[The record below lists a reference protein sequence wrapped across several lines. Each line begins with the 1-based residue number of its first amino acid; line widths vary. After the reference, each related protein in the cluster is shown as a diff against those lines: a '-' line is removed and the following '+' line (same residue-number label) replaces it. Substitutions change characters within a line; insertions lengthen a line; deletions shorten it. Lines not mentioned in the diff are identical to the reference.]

1 MVLKTGVMS
10 QLTKPLGAAE
20 SPIVTPGLRAT
31 GNAVTGTDE
40 QVHVAGD
47 AGALAVFPSLLMGPQ
62 TNIQKEA
69 LWTISNITAGPQER
83 IQRAVN
89 HGLAPFLI
97 RALSKADSKTQEGA
111 VWAVPNLYRE
121 YNV

>member
-31 GNAVTGTDE
+31 GNAVTGADE

-62 TNIQKEA
+62 N
-69 LWTISNITAGPQER
+69 
-83 IQRAVN
+83 
-89 HGLAPFLI
+89 
-97 RALSKADSKTQEGA
+97 
-111 VWAVPNLYRE
+111 
-121 YNV
+121 

>member
-1 MVLKTGVMS
+1 MQERLLS
-10 QLTKPLGAAE
+10 
-20 SPIVTPGLRAT
+20 
-31 GNAVTGTDE
+31 
-40 QVHVAGD
+40 
-47 AGALAVFPSLLMGPQ
+47 FPACSWAPK